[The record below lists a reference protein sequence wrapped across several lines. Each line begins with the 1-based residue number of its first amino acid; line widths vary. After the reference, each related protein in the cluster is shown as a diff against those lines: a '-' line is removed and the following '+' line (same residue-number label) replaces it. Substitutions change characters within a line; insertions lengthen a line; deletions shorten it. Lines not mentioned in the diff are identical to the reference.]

1 MDESEGRE
9 LEPLARVTVAV
20 VVADGSIMRL
30 KESELECTVIV
41 NEPAALLGSG
51 ELELE
56 VAVTLGD

>member
-30 KESELECTVIV
+30 KESELECTLV